1 MLPCAQQVNIDVE
14 RSPTNSEEQHLAA
27 TPKARALGLAVRK
40 ERNDR
45 STSLRELAGRIGR
58 HSGEISR
65 WENGER
71 PLTPERTAQILSAL
85 GVSGDR
91 FDEIMSLAY
100 EAKNPPWVAT
110 TLPERERQLSA
121 LIDFEELASQVTE
134 VAPLLVPGLLQ
145 VPSYIRGI
153 MTGGGGVPA
162 SEVSARVALRLGHQK
177 ILSRTDPVSLVV
189 YLGEAVLHQT
199 VGDRAVMAEQ
209 LRNLIATRERSNV
222 ALRVIPYR
230 SGWNPALDGA
240 FTLVES
246 ETSDPVV
253 QLENRRSTL
262 LLHED
267 EDIEVY
273 RHAIDQLDKVSFDTD
288 ESMRAI
294 AETAKRWERT
304 R

>member
-1 MLPCAQQVNIDVE
+1 MNIDVE

-45 STSLRELAGRIGR
+45 STSLRDLAGRIGR

-121 LIDFEELASQVTE
+121 LIDFEQLASRIIAVS
-134 VAPLLVPGLLQ
+134 PLLVPGLLQ
-145 VPSYIRGI
+145 VPSYVRAI
-153 MTGGGGVPA
+153 MTSGVSVPLN
-162 SEVSARVALRLGHQK
+162 EVSARVALRLGRQEVVT
-177 ILSRTDPVSLVV
+177 RTDPVNLVV

-199 VGDRAVMAEQ
+199 VGDSTVMGEQ
-209 LRNLIATRERSNV
+209 LRHLVSMQQRPNV
-222 ALRVIPYR
+222 ALRLIPYR

-240 FTLVES
+240 FTLIES
-246 ETSDPVV
+246 GSAAPIV
-253 QLENRRSTL
+253 QMENRRSTL
-262 LLHED
+262 LVHED
-267 EDIEVY
+267 ADIEVY
-273 RHAIDQLDKVSFDTD
+273 RQAADQLDKLSFAPEKST
-288 ESMRAI
+288 RTI
-294 AETAKRWERT
+294 AEMAQRWETT

>member
-45 STSLRELAGRIGR
+45 STSLRDLAGRIGR

-110 TLPERERQLSA
+110 TLPERERQMAA
-121 LIDFEELASQVTE
+121 LIDFEQLASRITAVT
-134 VAPLLVPGLLQ
+134 PLLVPGLLQ
-145 VPSYIRGI
+145 ESSYVRAI
-153 MTGGGGVPA
+153 MSTDGTLPPH
-162 SEVSARVALRLGHQK
+162 EISARVALRLGRSEV
-177 ILSRTDPVSLVV
+177 LTRADPVRMQAFI
-189 YLGEAVLHQT
+189 GEAVLHQV
-199 VGDRAVMAEQ
+199 VGDREVMGRQ
-209 LRNLIATRERSNV
+209 LRHLIALHRRPNV
-222 ALRVIPYR
+222 SLRVLPYR
-230 SGWNPALDGA
+230 CGWYAALEGG
-240 FTLVES
+240 FTLIES
-246 ETSDPVV
+246 TVSQPVIQLGNYRTS
-253 QLENRRSTL
+253 LF
-262 LLHED
+262 LHED
-267 EDIEVY
+267 DDVEDY
-273 RHAIDQLDKVSFDTD
+273 RKAVDHLDVVALDPDKSV
-288 ESMRAI
+288 RAI
-294 AETAKRWERT
+294 AKAAERWEQGR
-304 R
+304 